1 MAVNGLTT
9 AGNAGIT
16 QINASYEKV
25 TVSAEIT
32 KATVSTGQISGDAAV
47 YEKSG
52 NDAEKVVKE
61 PKVDQET
68 IDRLKAEAD
77 ERHAQL
83 KGLVEKL
90 LLKQGGTW
98 DNSQGLASMFRKLE
112 VDEETRAQ
120 AQADIAEDGYWGVE
134 QTSDR
139 ILDFAKALA
148 GTDPDMAEK
157 MLDAIKEGFKQAGI
171 EWGEDLP
178 EITQKTMDATY
189 KKVNDW
195 ISSLKGDNGSGT
207 QMTAGAASVSVT
219 SVKVSAS
226 YTKASFS
233 ASVTN
238 AAQSAQAAETTPEAP
253 ATEAVE
259 ETPEESVPETP
270 VE

>member
-1 MAVNGLTT
+1 MAVNGLTS
-9 AGNAGIT
+9 NNNLT

-25 TVSAEIT
+25 TVSAELT
-32 KATVSTGQISGDAAV
+32 KASVTASTGSISGDAAV
-47 YEKSG
+47 YEKGS
-52 NDAEKVVKE
+52 NNADKIVKE

-90 LLKQGGTW
+90 LLKQGGTF
-98 DNSQGLASMFRKLE
+98 DVSQGLANAYRKLE
-112 VDEETRAQ
+112 VDQETMEQ
-120 AQADIAEDGYWGVE
+120 AQKDIAEDGYWGVE

-178 EITQKTMDATY
+178 EISQQTMEATY
-189 KKVNDW
+189 QKVNDW
-195 ISSLKGDNGSGT
+195 ISSLKGDSGASGSAT
-207 QMTAGAASVSVT
+207 SVSASVT
-219 SVKVSAS
+219 SIKISAS
-226 YTKASFS
+226 YTKASYS
-233 ASVTN
+233 S
-238 AAQSAQAAETTPEAP
+238 TTVNKP
-253 ATEAVE
+253 AVE
-259 ETPEESVPETP
+259 EEQQPEITDQAAAAVASAEG
-270 VE
+270 VEV

>member
-16 QINASYEKV
+16 QVNASYEKV

-32 KATVSTGQISGDAAV
+32 KATVTAGQISPDAAV
-47 YEKSG
+47 YEKGGS
-52 NDAEKVVKE
+52 DAEKILKE

-157 MLDAIKEGFKQAGI
+157 MLDAIKEGFRQAGI
-171 EWGEDLP
+171 EWGDEDLP
-178 EITQKTMDATY
+178 EISQKTMEATY

-207 QMTAGAASVSVT
+207 QASAVSASVT
-219 SVKVSAS
+219 SIKISAS
-226 YTKASFS
+226 YTKASYS
-233 ASVTN
+233 ASVSNVAQT
-238 AAQSAQAAETTPEAP
+238 AASEEEKPAEEAVPEAVQAAEAAE
-253 ATEAVE
+253 ATE
-259 ETPEESVPETP
+259 
-270 VE
+270 

>member
-1 MAVNGLTT
+1 MAVNGLTSN
-9 AGNAGIT
+9 NANLT

-32 KATVSTGQISGDAAV
+32 KASGSASGASFSGDAAV
-47 YEKSG
+47 FEKSG
-52 NDAEKVVKE
+52 KNAESVAKE

-68 IDRLKAEAD
+68 IDRLMAEAD

-98 DNSQGLASMFRKLE
+98 DISQGLANAYRKLE
-112 VDEETRAQ
+112 VDQETMEQ
-120 AQADIAEDGYWGVE
+120 ARKDIAEDGYWGVE

-148 GTDPDMAEK
+148 GNDPTMAEK

-171 EWGEDLP
+171 EWGEELP
-178 EITQKTMDATY
+178 EISQKTMDATY

-195 ISSLKGDNGSGT
+195 ISGLKGDNGSGVS
-207 QMTAGAASVSVT
+207 ASASSVSASVT
-219 SVKVSAS
+219 SIKISAS
-226 YTKASFS
+226 YTKASYS
-233 ASVTN
+233 ATTVNNPAVAEEQKPEITD
-238 AAQSAQAAETTPEAP
+238 QAAEAVASAEG
-253 ATEAVE
+253 TEA
-259 ETPEESVPETP
+259 
-270 VE
+270 

>member
-1 MAVNGLTT
+1 MAVNGLTS
-9 AGNAGIT
+9 NANLT
-16 QINASYEKV
+16 QVNASYEKV

-32 KATVSTGQISGDAAV
+32 KASVTASTASFSGDAAV
-47 YEKSG
+47 FEKG
-52 NDAEKVVKE
+52 RNDADKITKE
-61 PKVDQET
+61 HKVDQET

-90 LLKQGGTW
+90 LLKQGGTF
-98 DNSQGLASMFRKLE
+98 DVSQGLANAYRKLE
-112 VDEETRAQ
+112 VDQETMEQ
-120 AQADIAEDGYWGVE
+120 AQKDIAEDGYWGVE

-178 EITQKTMDATY
+178 EISQQTMEATY

-195 ISSLKGDNGSGT
+195 ISSLKGDNGSGVS
-207 QMTAGAASVSVT
+207 ASATSVSASVT
-219 SVKVSAS
+219 SIKISAS
-226 YTKASFS
+226 YTKASYS
-233 ASVTN
+233 AATGNVL
-238 AAQSAQAAETTPEAP
+238 AAEEEQKPEITDQAAE
-253 ATEAVE
+253 AVASAE
-259 ETPEESVPETP
+259 ETEG
-270 VE
+270 

>member
-1 MAVNGLTT
+1 MAVNGLTS
-9 AGNAGIT
+9 NNIT
-16 QINASYEKV
+16 QVNASYEKV

-32 KATVSTGQISGDAAV
+32 KASVTAGAVSSDAAV
-47 YEKSG
+47 YEKGS
-52 NDAEKVVKE
+52 NDPEKLLKE

-98 DNSQGLASMFRKLE
+98 DNSLGLASMYRKLE

-120 AQADIAEDGYWGVE
+120 AEADIAEDGYWGVE

-148 GTDPDMAEK
+148 GTDPEMAEK

-178 EITQKTMDATY
+178 DISQKTREATY

-195 ISSLKGDNGSGT
+195 IGSLKGDNGTGT
-207 QMTAGAASVSVT
+207 QMTAGAVSASVT
-219 SVKVSAS
+219 SIKVTAS
-226 YTKASFS
+226 YTKASYS
-233 ASVTN
+233 ASTGSITRA
-238 AAQSAQAAETTPEAP
+238 AAQEPAKPEEETAQTAAQEVEAT
-253 ATEAVE
+253 AAVE
-259 ETPEESVPETP
+259 E
-270 VE
+270 